1 MARGWRPPRKR
12 RRSLLFENDAAHSSS
27 TTARRSNLVDYSR
40 DEKKTEREAKTRRR
54 EKEAEE
60 SMKGNAEGEREM
72 RRWTREDQRW
82 KVPLYIHTKCR
93 SSVFQIISERRKK
106 NVRYFIRSS
115 CFYNLKIANVTQE
128 IGHVFEKKQ
137 WRSIIMLLN
146 DQKTFTLCYTFC
158 KNWNFWIATSHMQRS
173 DDEMLTMKKPW
184 TALRIYRTGEILKEI
199 GCLCKGAVEYDYLSL
214 PSDSLGT
221 LIT

>member
-106 NVRYFIRSS
+106 NVRYFIRFS

-128 IGHVFEKKQ
+128 IGHVFEK
-137 WRSIIMLLN
+137 N
-146 DQKTFTLCYTFC
+146 DGARLLCYSMI
-158 KNWNFWIATSHMQRS
+158 KRR
-173 DDEMLTMKKPW
+173 
-184 TALRIYRTGEILKEI
+184 LRY
-199 GCLCKGAVEYDYLSL
+199 V
-214 PSDSLGT
+214 T
-221 LIT
+221 LFVKLELLDCDISYAAIWWWDANNEETVNGSKDL